1 MPIWEANWL
10 SRKEKNPLAH
20 TKTAAPWGDTSKNW
34 VISSVH
40 SLILNHKLRSCLCV
54 FEINSFLWLSDCFV
68 LLSKQRYEEIGHFLN
83 ITPTVSACNTSHLL
97 FSVEPHPILVM
108 LPIPAFVPICIAH
121 APGKKLFFCV
131 VQYFTVSDETH
142 SSWRTSTY
150 MLQEIVPGAR
160 TWDDIQCSINMIQ
173 TWYLI
178 V

>member
-121 APGKKLFFCV
+121 ALRLGKTLLLCGPVLYCQWWNAQQLEDINLHAAGDCAWSKNMRRHS
-131 VQYFTVSDETH
+131 VQHQYD
-142 SSWRTSTY
+142 
-150 MLQEIVPGAR
+150 
-160 TWDDIQCSINMIQ
+160 
-173 TWYLI
+173 
-178 V
+178 